1 MILIGR
7 VDPEDDELPTMAATL
22 YGERTSLVCG
32 LKQWF
37 PSCGQTPE
45 GSMRGRSPSY
55 FPHFKLEKTLMLGKT
70 EGKRRRGWQQM
81 RWLDGITEGREL
93 GQALGNDEGQGGQ
106 ALLQSIGWQRAGL
119 ELATE

>member
-1 MILIGR
+1 
-7 VDPEDDELPTMAATL
+7 
-22 YGERTSLVCG
+22 
-32 LKQWF
+32 
-37 PSCGQTPE
+37 
-45 GSMRGRSPSY
+45 
-55 FPHFKLEKTLMLGKT
+55 
-70 EGKRRRGWQQM
+70 M